1 MVACASS
8 HGLDIVYSAD
18 KKTMPGKKAK
28 NAHQHIA
35 IHENL
40 NKVSRAGLDRLVVLP
55 TSPAAIAACQK
66 DVQDL

>member
-1 MVACASS
+1 VCKFSW
-8 HGLDIVYSAD
+8 SAYRLFRRQENHAGQ
-18 KKTMPGKKAK
+18 KSEERLPT
-28 NAHQHIA
+28 IA